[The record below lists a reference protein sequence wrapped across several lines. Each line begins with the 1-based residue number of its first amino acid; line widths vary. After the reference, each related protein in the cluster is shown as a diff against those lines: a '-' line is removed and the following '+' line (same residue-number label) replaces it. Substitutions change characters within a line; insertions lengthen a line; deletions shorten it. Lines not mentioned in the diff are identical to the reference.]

1 MSFKSLLPTIV
12 LILTAVGTALA
23 PQIQH
28 VVSAHP
34 DLFTSLAAIVGVVL
48 HWLPSPNTPAA

>member
-1 MSFKSLLPTIV
+1 MTFKNLLPTIV
-12 LILTAVGTALA
+12 LILSAVGAAIA

-34 DLFTSLAAIVGVVL
+34 TLFTSISAIVGVVL
-48 HWLPSPNTPAA
+48 HWLPAPTA

>member
-23 PQIQH
+23 PQIQA

-34 DLFTSLAAIVGVVL
+34 TLFTAIASIVGVVL
-48 HWLPSPNTPAA
+48 HWLPTPTTPAA

>member
-1 MSFKSLLPTIV
+1 MTFKSFLPTIV
-12 LILTAVGTALA
+12 LVLTAVGSALA

-34 DLFTSLAAIVGVVL
+34 TLFTSLASIVGVVL
-48 HWLPSPNTPAA
+48 HWLPSPAAS